1 MKFNKSGN
9 EYQTF
14 VPARLKKV
22 AFLGSFP
29 PRQCGIATFTCDVI
43 QSVTYQ
49 SPAIEPIVI
58 AMEEPRA
65 ESEREYPEMV
75 KFVLPQNE
83 RSCYLEAAKFINRS
97 GAQLLCVQHEFGL
110 FGGEAGEWLLDILEQ
125 VRIPVVTVFHT
136 VLPEPAPEYYRV
148 TRELTRVSQQVVVLT
163 NTAAQI
169 IQQVYKVPG
178 QKLSV
183 IYHGV
188 PNVPFMPTQTSKAL
202 LGLGNRTVLST
213 FGLINKGKGIEY
225 AIKALPP
232 VVERHPEL
240 IYLVLGGTHPLVR
253 KHEGERY
260 RESLEALVRQLGLEK
275 HVHFENRYLDFDDL
289 CRYLK
294 ATDIYLTPY
303 LGREQI
309 VSGTLAYALGFGKAI
324 ISTPYLYAKEAL
336 GDGRGVLVDWQES
349 SGITAALLRWLDNPA
364 QLAQVQ
370 RTAYNYGHEM
380 AWPKIGRQ
388 YLNLF
393 ETLVTKTNP
402 LLMPTKSIIKPAH
415 RDREIKKPVAY
426 A

>member
-1 MKFNKSGN
+1 MKLKPRGS

-14 VPARLKKV
+14 TPSLLKKV

-29 PRQCGIATFTCDVI
+29 PRQCGIATFTNDVI

-49 SPAIEPIVI
+49 SPSIEPIVI
-58 AMEEPRA
+58 AMEEPHS
-65 ESEREYPEMV
+65 EGEREYPEIV
-75 KFVLPQNE
+75 KFVLTQNE
-83 RSCYLEAAKFINRS
+83 RACYAEAAQFINRS

-110 FGGEAGEWLLDILEQ
+110 FGGEAGEWLVDILKQ
-125 VRIPVVTVFHT
+125 IRIPIVTVFHT
-136 VLPEPAPEYYRV
+136 VLPEPAPEYDRI
-148 TRELTRVSQQVVVLT
+148 TRELVRLSRQVVVLT

-169 IQQVYKVPG
+169 MQEVYDIPG

-188 PNVPFMPTQTSKAL
+188 PNVPFMPTQTAKAL
-202 LGLGNRTVLST
+202 LDLGNRTVIST

-225 AIKALPP
+225 AIEALPK

-240 IYLVLGGTHPLVR
+240 IYLVLGGTHPVVR
-253 KHEGERY
+253 KQEGERY
-260 RESLEALVRQLGLEK
+260 REYLEAKVRELGLQN
-275 HVHFENRYLDFDDL
+275 HVRFENRYLDFDDL

-294 ATDIYLTPY
+294 ATDIYVTPY

-324 ISTPYLYAKEAL
+324 ISTPYLYAEEAL
-336 GDGRGVLVDWQES
+336 ADGRGVLVNWKES
-349 SGITAALLRWLDNPA
+349 AGITAALLQWLDNPA
-364 QLAQVQ
+364 QLAEVQ
-370 RTAYNYGHEM
+370 HAAYEYGHKM

-393 ETLVTKTNP
+393 ETLIAKANP
-402 LLMPTKSIIKPAH
+402 LLLPTRAIIKPAS
-415 RDREIKKPVAY
+415 KTKNPA
-426 A
+426 ALAS